1 MSEIENKLCKILEVT
16 KLSDKQRQYI
26 KKWSEEW
33 ELSLKDIVE
42 AYDIMFSNMG
52 MISWGYWDRIL
63 KNKFVL
69 GLDP

>member
-1 MSEIENKLCKILEVT
+1 MSEIENKLCIFLEVT

-33 ELSLKDIVE
+33 KLSLKDIVE

-52 MISWGYWDRIL
+52 KISWGYWDSIL